1 MGNMK
6 KVLIKSA
13 AVPAAAAFLLVGA
26 GAASAIPVIDIDTSK
41 LPETAF
47 ELNGA
52 AGVHGA
58 AEVKADV
65 VADAQAAAHA
75 QVEAAQAHVDG
86 IVEGAQAHAAAQV
99 EAAHETAADA
109 VANAQGHVDGALE
122 GVGGI
127 HFGGAVGGGFHGG
140 LLIDLQAGLF
150 LKGLFGLAIHGGHHG
165 GGHHEPAPC
174 KPVEVIHK
182 AQAKETTVVYT
193 STSNALPQTGV
204 PAAALA
210 GAGVATIVAGAGIT
224 YLARRREA

>member
-6 KVLIKSA
+6 KVLIKAA
-13 AVPAAAAFLLVGA
+13 AVPAAATFVLVGA
-26 GAASAIPVIDIDTSK
+26 GAASAVPAFDIDTSK

-52 AGVHGA
+52 AD
-58 AEVKADV
+58 VKADV
-65 VADAQAAAHA
+65 VGHAQAAAHA
-75 QVEAAQAHVDG
+75 RVEAAQARVDG

-99 EAAHETAADA
+99 EAAHETAAGA
-109 VANAQGHVDGALE
+109 VAHAQGHVDGALE

-127 HFGGAVGGGFHGG
+127 HFGGAAGGGFKGG

-150 LKGLFGLAIHGGHHG
+150 IKGLLGLAIHGGHHG
-165 GGHHEPAPC
+165 HGNHHEPAPC